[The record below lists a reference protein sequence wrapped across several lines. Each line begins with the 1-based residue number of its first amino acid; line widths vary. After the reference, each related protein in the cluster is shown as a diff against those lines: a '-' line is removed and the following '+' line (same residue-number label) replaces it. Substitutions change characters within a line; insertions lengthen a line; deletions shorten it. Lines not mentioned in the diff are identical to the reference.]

1 MADVRVG
8 ILSTASIVG
17 KVLPGLKHGMK
28 VVGVASRDRKKAQDF
43 CNEHDCGEGML
54 YDEML
59 DRDDIDVLYVPLP
72 TGLRN
77 DKIAAAIEKG
87 KHIYSEKPMGGS
99 VKELDSLIKAC
110 KSKGLQWMDGTMW
123 YHSIRTKEIE
133 QKLRKKV
140 LGEVQRVSASF
151 TFKAP
156 DEAWLQG
163 GNGRTDKSREPMGC
177 LGDQGWYPLS
187 AILWAFGWIQPE
199 KVMCSHVTFNKVDTI
214 VACSGTLWFPG
225 NRSAVF
231 DCGCTAPH
239 RSQYEIICETGTIRC
254 DDLVGGQKRSG
265 NFGAYET
272 PFVGSSEY
280 VQGDVMGK
288 DQVITV
294 DPCDHV
300 NLLVDDLATCIR
312 KIKSGGE
319 PDDDW
324 PTRSLLV
331 HTVMSAVFESANN
344 NGALVELG
352 KGGYV

>member
-43 CNEHDCGEGML
+43 CDQHDCGEGML
-54 YDEML
+54 YDEIIE
-59 DRDDIDVLYVPLP
+59 RDDIDVLYIPLP

-77 DKIAAAIEKG
+77 DKIASAIEKG
-87 KHIYSEKPMGGS
+87 KHIYTEKPMGGS
-99 VKELDSLIKAC
+99 VKELESLIKAC

-123 YHSIRTKEIE
+123 YHSVRTKAIE
-133 QKLRKKV
+133 QKMKELGKV
-140 LGEVQRVSASF
+140 LRVSASF

-163 GNGRTDKSREPMGC
+163 GNGRTDKCREPMGC

-199 KVMCSHVTFNKVDTI
+199 KVMCTHVTLNKVDTI
-214 VACSGTLWFPG
+214 VACAGTLWFPG

-265 NFGAYET
+265 NFAAYEI

-288 DQVITV
+288 DEVIKV
-294 DPCDHV
+294 EPCDHV
-300 NLLVDDLATCIR
+300 NLLVDDLAACIR
-312 KIKSGGE
+312 KVKAGGQ
-319 PDDDW
+319 PDDW

-331 HTVMSAVFESANN
+331 HKVMSAVFESASG
-344 NGALVELG
+344 GAMVELG
-352 KGGYV
+352 SGGYA